1 MMGLLLIAFFVYRLI
16 TGEYTF
22 VPFAAI
28 FLYLV
33 GVCIWSAQKSLREL
47 RHD

>member
-1 MMGLLLIAFFVYRLI
+1 MMILLLVAFFAYRLI

-33 GVCIWSAQKSLREL
+33 GVCVWSAQKSLREL
-47 RHD
+47 RND